1 MLHFLKTFTVL
12 KCKKEKFHRDEKKK
26 KKEEVVICEGEVIC
40 VCSCM
45 FCGLMLRGTES
56 GQTASEN
63 GGFQK
68 LYVRV

>member
-1 MLHFLKTFTVL
+1 ML

-26 KKEEVVICEGEVIC
+26 KREVVICEEEVIC
-40 VCSCM
+40 VFSCM
-45 FCGLMLRGTES
+45 FYGLMLRGSES
-56 GQTASEN
+56 GQTATEN

>member
-1 MLHFLKTFTVL
+1 M
-12 KCKKEKFHRDEKKK
+12 RK
-26 KKEEVVICEGEVIC
+26 KKEEVVICEEEVIC

-45 FCGLMLRGTES
+45 FYGLMLRGTEN
-56 GQTASEN
+56 GETATEN

>member
-1 MLHFLKTFTVL
+1 M
-12 KCKKEKFHRDEKKK
+12 EKKK
-26 KKEEVVICEGEVIC
+26 KREVVICEEEVIC

-45 FCGLMLRGTES
+45 FYGLMLRGSES
-56 GQTASEN
+56 GQTATEN

>member
-1 MLHFLKTFTVL
+1 MK
-12 KCKKEKFHRDEKKK
+12 KKK